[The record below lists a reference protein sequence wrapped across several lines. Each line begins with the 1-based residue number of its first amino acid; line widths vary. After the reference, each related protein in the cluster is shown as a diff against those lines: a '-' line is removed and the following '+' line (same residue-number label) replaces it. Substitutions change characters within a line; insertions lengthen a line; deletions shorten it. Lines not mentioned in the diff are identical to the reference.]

1 MQSLE
6 AQLPGLVSEGARLP
20 LPGSGDT
27 PRRHQ
32 VLCDWG
38 AGDLSLARIAEAHTD
53 ALAIL
58 AECGHAPRAGALYGV
73 WASDAPPSR
82 VTCEQLPNGEWRI
95 DGIKQFCSGAARLD
109 AALVTAHHAR
119 DILLFDLP
127 IKDPRIMPQPSTW
140 VSPAFADT
148 LTTAVTFES
157 VVIPDCQRL
166 GGANW
171 YLTRPG
177 FWHGSI
183 GPAACWAGGAHALI
197 DAAANANRR
206 DPHSRAHVGALE
218 AIAWGF
224 RAILE
229 QAGREIDGDP
239 QDRSGTARTRGL
251 KVRHLIERA
260 CSEVLDRFA
269 RATGPHLLAYDA
281 HVVRQHQALALY
293 IRQCH
298 GERDLATIPANPDL
312 AGESPA
318 EIAGRSTPREAP
330 GRMKPAHA

>member
-1 MQSLE
+1 MQNLE
-6 AQLPGLVSEGARLP
+6 EQLTGLVSQVARMP
-20 LPGSGDT
+20 LPGSGHT

-32 VLCDWG
+32 ALCHWG
-38 AGDLSLARIAEAHTD
+38 ARDLSLARLAEAHSD

-58 AECGHAPRAGALYGV
+58 AECGHPPRAGALYGV

-82 VTCEQLPNGEWRI
+82 VTCERLSSGEWRI
-95 DGIKQFCSGAARLD
+95 EGIKQFCSGAALLD
-109 AALVTAHHAR
+109 AALVTVHHAG
-119 DILLFDLP
+119 DLFMFDLP
-127 IKDPRIMPQPSTW
+127 IKDAGVLLQPSTW
-140 VSPAFADT
+140 ISPAFADT
-148 LTTAVTFES
+148 STTAVKFDS
-157 VVIPDCQRL
+157 VVISDSHRL
-166 GGANW
+166 GDAGW

-197 DAAANANRR
+197 DAAASANRR

-218 AIAWGF
+218 AIAWGL

-239 QDRSGTARTRGL
+239 HDESGTARTRGL

-298 GERDLATIPANPDL
+298 GERDLATIPA
-312 AGESPA
+312 
-318 EIAGRSTPREAP
+318 
-330 GRMKPAHA
+330 